1 MTTVKMLKT
10 PGCKSCETS
19 RQVIESL
26 QDELDFTFEVID
38 LTERPE
44 LAQEYR
50 VMAAP
55 GIVIDG
61 ELVFQ
66 GGVSEHELREKLE
79 DDA

>member
-10 PGCKSCETS
+10 PGCKSCERS
-19 RQVIESL
+19 REVIKSL
-26 QDELDFTFEVID
+26 QDEFDFVFEEID

-44 LAQEYR
+44 LAQEYQ

-66 GGVSEHELREKLE
+66 GGVSEQELRDELE
-79 DDA
+79 ADA